1 MSIDL
6 SGHAVL
12 VTGAARGIGRATC
25 LALAEA
31 GAAVVATDVSDQ
43 VDTVPF
49 DTASVEDLST
59 TGAQVRAAGG
69 QCVTAAADVRDIDQL
84 RAAVNAG
91 TDRFGRLY
99 GVVANA
105 GIASFG
111 PSTWQLS
118 EAQWSA
124 MIDINLTGA
133 WNTVRACVPAILQHG
148 AGGSIV
154 LVSSS
159 AAVKPLPTIGHY
171 AAAKAGVI
179 AMMKSLALE
188 LAGEYVRVNAIA
200 PGGTATP
207 MTTNPK
213 SEEWQASVPGLDASL
228 ELPIPIRRMEPVD
241 IAHGIRWLL
250 SDEARYVTGQ
260 TLVIDAGA
268 TVK

>member
-6 SGHAVL
+6 TGKAVL

-25 LALAEA
+25 LSLAQA
-31 GAAVVATDVSDQ
+31 GAAVVATDVSRQ

-49 DTASVEDLST
+49 DTASADDLAT
-59 TGAQVRAAGG
+59 TAEEVSAIGG
-69 QCVTAAADVRDIDQL
+69 RCVTADTDVRDVEQL
-84 RAAVNAG
+84 RRAVSLAV
-91 TDRFGRLY
+91 DSFGGLY

-111 PSTWQLS
+111 PSTWELT
-118 EAQWSA
+118 EDQWSA
-124 MIDINLTGA
+124 MIDVTLTGA
-133 WNTVRACVPAILQHG
+133 WNTVRASVPTILNG
-148 AGGSIV
+148 AAGGSIV

-179 AMMKSLALE
+179 ALMKSLALE
-188 LAGEYVRVNAIA
+188 LAGQYVRVNAVA
-200 PGGTATP
+200 PGGTATH
-207 MTTNPK
+207 MTTNPH
-213 SEEWQASVPGLDASL
+213 SEAWQASVPGLDASL
-228 ELPIPIRRMEPVD
+228 TLPIPIDRMEPVD

-260 TLVIDAGA
+260 TMVIDAGA
-268 TVK
+268 TLT